1 MSEEI
6 EKRGHRKER
15 LGIVVSDKMQKSIV
29 VKVDRRF
36 RHPLYKKVITSHRK
50 FNVHDEKEEAN
61 IGDRVKI
68 IETRPLSK
76 TKRWRLVEVI
86 DRNLDAVTKDS

>member
-1 MSEEI
+1 MSQET

-15 LGIVVSDKMQKSIV
+15 LGTVVSDKMQKTIV

-36 RHPLYKKVITSHRK
+36 RHPLYKKVIATHRK
-50 FNVHDEKEEAN
+50 YSVHDEKEEAN

-76 TKRWRLVEVI
+76 SKRWRLVEVV
-86 DRNLDAVTKDS
+86 DRNLDAVTKES

>member
-1 MSEEI
+1 MSQET

-15 LGIVVSDKMQKSIV
+15 LGTVVSDKMQKTII

-36 RHPLYKKVITSHRK
+36 RHPLYKKVISSHRK
-50 FNVHDEKEEAN
+50 YSVHDEKGEAN

-76 TKRWRLVEVI
+76 SKRWRLIEVV
-86 DRNLDAVTKDS
+86 DRNLDAVTKEN